1 MIVSKKQEL
10 GMFFIWILIFPLSIF
25 IAYEY
30 FPSGELDWPNLVILF
45 VIMFFTMLLPLQF
58 KTVTISLER
67 WITLTIFFQYGVFT
81 EFVFIQVAMFILLF
95 TDKSALPITHKF
107 FVNSTVFAIIS
118 IASGFVFH
126 YAGGVIGT
134 LYFSDIFFFGLLY
147 AITYTVL
154 NNILLKI
161 YFHFNSRVYSLRS
174 QGAIWDYISTLLLVP
189 FSISLYFLHG
199 HLNNK
204 SLFLIGIPFLIVL
217 IVLKMYNN
225 SNTLN
230 EQLSNAG
237 EIGHELADR
246 LLFDEVIQT
255 FLEKL
260 KDVVPFEHAYVVDF
274 TEGNKLI
281 PLMGSEMGII
291 RKGIEGMSFRGD
303 KKMDDGLDTFYS
315 RIYFN
320 EKEVRSLKNIDFA
333 YQVRSA
339 ITAPIIRNE
348 KTEGFLILTSA
359 RKNTFHTADMNII
372 DILTGYFAISLEK
385 AKYYE
390 NTIEKSERCGLTK
403 LHNYHYLDKK
413 LNEGIIQHHKGEI
426 DKLSL
431 IILDIDHF
439 KMINDAYGHGSGNDI
454 LIKLAKL
461 LKKHGK
467 PQDTVARYGGE
478 EFVIIL
484 PGSSKEEAANLAE
497 AIRHKVEDTVFEII
511 PGLSESRTPVDIAIT
526 ISLGVATV
534 PEDADV
540 AKNLLRNADRAL
552 YIGGK
557 QAGRNR
563 VGVYGDL
570 VLRNVK

>member
-1 MIVSKKQEL
+1 
-10 GMFFIWILIFPLSIF
+10 MFFIWILIFPPSIF

-30 FPSGELDWPNLVILF
+30 FPSRELDWANLLSLF
-45 VIMFFTMLLPLQF
+45 VIMFLTMLLPLQF
-58 KTVTISLER
+58 KNVTITLER

-95 TDKSALPITHKF
+95 TDKSALPLTHKF

-126 YAGGVIGT
+126 YAGGIIGT
-134 LYFSDIFFFGLLY
+134 LDFSAIFFYGLLY

-154 NNILLKI
+154 NNVLLKL
-161 YFHFNSRVYSLRS
+161 YFYFNSRVYSLLS
-174 QGAIWDYISTLLLVP
+174 KGAIWDYVSTMLLVP
-189 FSISLYFLHG
+189 FSISLYFLHE

-204 SLFLIGIPFLIVL
+204 SLLLVGIPFLVVL
-217 IVLKMYNN
+217 IVLRMYNN
-225 SNTLN
+225 SNTLS

-237 EIGHELADR
+237 EIGHELADQ

-260 KDVVPFEHAYVVDF
+260 KDVVPFENAYVVDF
-274 TEGNKLI
+274 RGGNKLF
-281 PLMGSEMGII
+281 PLMGSEMGVI
-291 RKGIEGMSFRGD
+291 RKEIEGMSFRGD
-303 KKMDDGLDTFYS
+303 KKTDDGLDSFFS

-320 EKEVRSLKNIDFA
+320 KKEVRSLKNIDFK
-333 YQVRSA
+333 YEVGSA

-348 KTEGFLILTSA
+348 KTEGYLILTSA
-359 RKNTFHTADMNII
+359 RKNTFHTVDMNII
-372 DILTGYFAISLEK
+372 DILTGYFSISLEK
-385 AKYYE
+385 ARYYE

-403 LHNYHYLDKK
+403 LYNYHYLDKK
-413 LNEGIIQHHKGEI
+413 LNEGIIRLHRGEI

-439 KMINDAYGHGSGNDI
+439 KMINDAYGHGSGNDV
-454 LIKLAKL
+454 LIKLAQL
-461 LKKHGK
+461 LKKYGN
-467 PQDTVARYGGE
+467 PRDTVARYGGE

-484 PGSSKEEAANLAE
+484 PGGSKEKAVKLAK
-497 AIRHKVEDTVFEII
+497 AIRHEVEDTVFEII
-511 PGLSESRTPVDIAIT
+511 PDLSESRTPVDVAIT

-534 PEDADV
+534 PDDADA
-540 AKNLLRNADRAL
+540 AKDLLRNADRAL

-563 VGVYGDL
+563 VGIYGSL
-570 VLRNVK
+570 VLMSAR

>member
-1 MIVSKKQEL
+1 MIVSKKRQL
-10 GMFFIWILIFPLSIF
+10 SMFFIWILIFPLSTY

-30 FPSGELDWPNLVILF
+30 FPSRELDWENLLILF
-45 VIMFFTMLLPLQF
+45 VIMLLTMLLPLQF
-58 KTVTISLER
+58 KNVTISLER

-81 EFVFIQVAMFILLF
+81 EFVFIQVAMFIILF
-95 TDKSALPITHKF
+95 TDKSALPLTHKF

-126 YAGGVIGT
+126 YAGGIIGT
-134 LYFSDIFFFGLLY
+134 LNFSTIFFYGLLY

-154 NNILLKI
+154 NNVLLKI
-161 YFHFNSRVYSLRS
+161 YFYFNSRVYSLRS

-189 FSISLYFLHG
+189 FSISLYFLHA
-199 HLNNK
+199 HLNTK
-204 SLFLIGIPFLIVL
+204 SILLVGIPFLIVL
-217 IVLKMYNN
+217 VVLRMYNN
-225 SNTLN
+225 SNALN
-230 EQLSNAG
+230 EQLSSAG
-237 EIGHELADR
+237 EIGHELADQ

-255 FLEKL
+255 FLVML
-260 KDVVPFEHAYVVDF
+260 KGVVPFENAYVVDLR
-274 TEGNKLI
+274 EGNKLI
-281 PLMGSEMGII
+281 PLMGSERGVIK
-291 RKGIEGMSFRGD
+291 KGIEGMSFHGD
-303 KKMDDGLDTFYS
+303 KTLDDGLDSFFT

-320 EKEVRSLKNIDFA
+320 EKEVGSLKNIDFKH
-333 YQVRSA
+333 QVKSA

-348 KTEGFLILTSA
+348 RTEGYLILTSA
-359 RKNTFHTADMNII
+359 RRNIFHSDDMNII

-385 AKYYE
+385 ARYYE

-413 LNEGIIQHHKGEI
+413 LNEGIIQLHKGEF

-454 LIKLAKL
+454 LIKLARL
-461 LKKHGK
+461 LEKYGS
-467 PQDTVARYGGE
+467 PRDTVARYGGE

-484 PGSSKEEAANLAE
+484 PGSSKEEAVYLAE
-497 AIRHKVEDTVFEII
+497 SIRRNVEDTIFRII
-511 PGLSESRTPVDIAIT
+511 PDLSESRTSIDVAIT

-534 PEDADV
+534 PEDAKG
-540 AKNLLRNADRAL
+540 AKDLLRNADRAL

-563 VGVYGDL
+563 VGIYEDL
-570 VLRNVK
+570 GPMGVK